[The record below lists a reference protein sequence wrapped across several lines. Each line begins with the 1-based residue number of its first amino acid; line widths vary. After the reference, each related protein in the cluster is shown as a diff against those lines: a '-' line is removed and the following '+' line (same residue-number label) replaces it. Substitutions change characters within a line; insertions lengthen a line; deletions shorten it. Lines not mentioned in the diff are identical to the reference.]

1 MENRVVMF
9 RHCGKDIYCF
19 NVPEQCPICG
29 QSLLGRRLEDAPVS
43 IPNSFVDGHHEKCS
57 FLIKPTKGSF
67 LRDYDGRSDL
77 HVGISNTSGVVYNY
91 IETGVQRDGCGW
103 EECVCVPLVQ
113 PDMYSLINQWDI
125 YLEQFSTADLWL
137 PNRYNEYEHNCY
149 SYALTFINRV
159 LAAQSK
165 RQLSRT
171 EFTERFVVPQT
182 KRASRYI
189 TLHRELCRSY
199 FYITDGLQSEEI
211 SSRFF

>member
-1 MENRVVMF
+1 MENRVIMF
-9 RHCGKDIYCF
+9 RHCEKPIYCF
-19 NVPEQCPICG
+19 NIPEQCPICG
-29 QSLLGRRLEDAPVS
+29 LSLLGRRLEDAPVS

-67 LRDYDGRSDL
+67 LREYDGRSDL

-91 IETGVQRDGCGW
+91 IETGVQRDNCGW

-113 PDMYSLINQWDI
+113 PDMYSLINQWDL

-137 PNRYNEYEHNCY
+137 PNRSSTPPCFLPFIPVDNCIGWCSAESWYNECEHNCY

-159 LAAQSK
+159 LAVQSK

-171 EFTERFVVPQT
+171 EFTER
-182 KRASRYI
+182 I
-189 TLHRELCRSY
+189 T
-199 FYITDGLQSEEI
+199 
-211 SSRFF
+211 